1 MENQIN
7 EDIFNILLIGETG
20 TGKSSLGN
28 FIIGEE
34 TFEVSDDPEACTKE
48 TIRRIS
54 KIDPQIAVID
64 TPGLQDSEG
73 RDKVHYEQMVKIINE
88 MKYLH
93 LVAVILNFTNPRFT
107 ITIKYMIKFLCNL
120 FPKNFA
126 KHVAI
131 IFTHYDHDYQ
141 MKINKKKNID
151 PRTTAQSK
159 YVPKIMKLISEV
171 TNEERISRS
180 TSIFHG

>member
-7 EDIFNILLIGETG
+7 ENIFNILLIGETG

-73 RDKVHYEQMVKIINE
+73 RDKVHYEQNG
-88 MKYLH
+88 
-93 LVAVILNFTNPRFT
+93 
-107 ITIKYMIKFLCNL
+107 
-120 FPKNFA
+120 KN
-126 KHVAI
+126 
-131 IFTHYDHDYQ
+131 
-141 MKINKKKNID
+141 NK
-151 PRTTAQSK
+151 
-159 YVPKIMKLISEV
+159 
-171 TNEERISRS
+171 
-180 TSIFHG
+180 